1 LSISK
6 KEKIH
11 DLGGLCESLSDADKR
26 GLDESGLG
34 LSYICLAGDGLRAQM
49 AEISPLRRPGIA

>member
-11 DLGGLCESLSDADKR
+11 DLGGHCESLSDADKR

-49 AEISPLRRPGIA
+49 AEIRPLRND